1 MLEFDVSLQVFLS
14 LYCNSEF
21 IANYYQLSA
30 MMVMSG
36 LQTDQLEG
44 TTVAGWKYVGM
55 KPGAQ
60 CVMTLGTVLMLEWS
74 AGN

>member
-1 MLEFDVSLQVFLS
+1 M
-14 LYCNSEF
+14 
-21 IANYYQLSA
+21 AT
-30 MMVMSG
+30 SG
-36 LQTDQLEG
+36 LLTDQLEG
-44 TTVAGWKYVGM
+44 TTVAELRCVGM